1 MPEPRWQGGA
11 NIPVFGESVNPIST
25 GGADYAHQ
33 SNTRPPQIVRPS
45 DIPVDRYIT
54 GQSHYGVIPV
64 NFSEMHRM

>member
-33 SNTRPPQIVRPS
+33 IILAPPDFRPS
-45 DIPVDRYIT
+45 DGPGIVALK
-54 GQSHYGVIPV
+54 SKN
-64 NFSEMHRM
+64 NFDLD